1 MRLYRQHCI
10 PTPFGHIKD
19 LRILKNRDL
28 KDVLII
34 DNSCLSFAFNINNG
48 IPILPF
54 YDNNQDVELKHLT
67 YYLNCLEESNVQDV
81 RAHNN
86 EAFGLLKLRDAFE

>member
-28 KDVLII
+28 KDILII

-54 YDNNQDVELKHLT
+54 YDNDKDEELKHLT
-67 YYLNCLEESNVQDV
+67 YYLSCLEESDV
-81 RAHNN
+81 EDIRVHNN